1 MPGFTNLRK
10 KVRRRRIETILL
22 AGYAVA
28 VTCALFVSMLNKNN
42 EPVVKQ
48 QIADEGYDFGNDVM
62 IPAFN
67 DVKDNPFDILYAQ
80 VNNMRLLS
88 DDTVL
93 TQKYR
98 ISQNG
103 KNGVIMPIQPKPK
116 MFEQAGS
123 FDGIYQKER
132 RVIVVNPGDNF
143 IGILTNLGMENKSAA
158 NAYATLKKVYDA
170 RNLKAGQHI
179 ELTATFDV
187 QSKSLEALDTLVIEP
202 VRGTRY
208 ILQINEYDQFEARV
222 EQEEFVYEIKDIK
235 GAVSGNVSASLN
247 KSGVPYKLCGRITQM
262 FAHLIDFR
270 RDVKKGDTFNVK
282 YEVNKTSNGDVVS
295 VGDVIYASFT
305 VAGKTYKLYR
315 YKPRGGAADYYDEKG
330 GAKKSGL
337 DKKPLAMRN
346 ARISSL
352 FGYRRHPIYKTKK
365 FHSGV
370 DYAAP
375 RGTAIYASGAGTI
388 EMARYV
394 NGYGNFIKIR
404 HNSEYE
410 TAYGHMHKFASGM
423 RPGVRVKKGQIIGY
437 VGSTGRSTG
446 PHLHFEIL
454 RKGQRI
460 DPLKA
465 KVATG
470 NDLTGTQLAE
480 FKRIVKKVDNIKN
493 TELAATEKKKE
504 AIEAKNEAA
513 EQNAELQKTQKTGTV
528 QASENK
534 PSEIKKEAVVQSKPA
549 ESAEMKS
556 ETEVENGNDEV
567 KPVEVI
573 ANKNGVSIPQ
583 KEDIFAGQIINK
595 AAEEKAETAM
605 EKTTDESVEEAAA
618 EKTEEKAVE
627 KIEIPAENT
636 ETIVKSTQKPVYPPA
651 RSLKKKQA
659 ERAAE
664 AKSLRLVRQISR
676 KPKRK

>member
-28 VTCALFVSMLNKNN
+28 VTCALFVSMLNKNS

-48 QIADEGYDFGNDVM
+48 QIAEDNYDFGNDVM
-62 IPAFN
+62 TPAFN

-80 VNNMRLLS
+80 VNNIKLLS
-88 DDTVL
+88 DNEIL
-93 TQKYR
+93 TTKYR

-103 KNGVIMPIQPKPK
+103 QTGVVMPIQPKPK

-132 RVIVVNPGDNF
+132 RVIVVAPGDNF
-143 IGILTNLGMENKSAA
+143 IGILTNLGMETKSATS
-158 NAYATLKKVYDA
+158 AYMTLKKVYDA
-170 RNLKAGQHI
+170 RKLKAGQHI

-202 VRGTRY
+202 VRGTKY
-208 ILQINEYDQFEARV
+208 ILQLNEYDQFEARV
-222 EQEEFVYEIKDIK
+222 EQEEFAYEIRNIK
-235 GAVSGNVSASLN
+235 GTVSGNVSASLN
-247 KSGVPYKLCGRITQM
+247 KSGVPYKLCGKVTQM

-270 RDVKKGDTFNVK
+270 RDVKKGDTFDVK
-282 YEVNKTSNGDVVS
+282 YEVNKDSSGKVVS
-295 VGDVIYASFT
+295 VGDVIFASFT
-305 VAGKTYKLYR
+305 VNGHTYKLYR
-315 YKPRGGAADYYDEKG
+315 YKSRGGATDYYDEKG
-330 GAKKSGL
+330 GAKKTGL

-352 FGYRRHPIYKTKK
+352 FGYRRHPIYKTTK

-423 RPGVRVKKGQIIGY
+423 KPGVRVKKGQIIGY

-470 NDLTGTQLAE
+470 NDLTGNQLAE
-480 FKRIVKKVDNIKN
+480 FKRIVKKVDNIKY
-493 TELAATEKKKE
+493 TELVSTEKKKE
-504 AIEAKNEAA
+504 AIEAKKEAA
-513 EQNAELQKTQKTGTV
+513 EENAALEKTVKTVNEKSLQTSEAEKTAEKVNAESK
-528 QASENK
+528 NK
-534 PSEIKKEAVVQSKPA
+534 
-549 ESAEMKS
+549 
-556 ETEVENGNDEV
+556 GNAIV
-567 KPVEVI
+567 L
-573 ANKNGVSIPQ
+573 PQ
-583 KEDIFAGQIINK
+583 KSDVFSIIAKTKAENPVLNATEEKEK
-595 AAEEKAETAM
+595 AAETVEPIVKEVS
-605 EKTTDESVEEAAA
+605 ESAA
-618 EKTEEKAVE
+618 
-627 KIEIPAENT
+627 T
-636 ETIVKSTQKPVYPPA
+636 ETENNKTAAVSAVKKTIYPPRTPA
-651 RSLKKKQA
+651 KKKQITNA
-659 ERAAE
+659 ENLKA
-664 AKSLRLVRQISR
+664 LNLVRSLTS

>member
-28 VTCALFVSMLNKNN
+28 VTCALFVSMLNKN
-42 EPVVKQ
+42 ESRTTAERQFV
-48 QIADEGYDFGNDVM
+48 DENYDFNNDVM
-62 IPAFN
+62 TPAFN

-80 VNNMRLLS
+80 VNNLKLLS
-88 DDTVL
+88 NDEVITS
-93 TQKYR
+93 KYMLR
-98 ISQNG
+98 QNG
-103 KNGVIMPIQPKPK
+103 QAGVVMPIQPKPK
-116 MFEQAGS
+116 NYEQAGS
-123 FDGIYQKER
+123 FEGIYQKER
-132 RVIVVNPGDNF
+132 RVIVVAPGDNF
-143 IGILTNLGMENKSAA
+143 IGILTNLGMETKSAT
-158 NAYATLKKVYDA
+158 NAYTTLKKVYDA
-170 RNLKAGQHI
+170 RKLKAGQHI

-222 EQEEFVYEIKDIK
+222 EQEKFAYEIKDIK
-235 GAVSGNVSASLN
+235 GTVSGNVSASLN
-247 KSGVPYKLCGRITQM
+247 KSGVPYKLCGQIIQM
-262 FAHLIDFR
+262 FSHMIDFR
-270 RDVKKGDTFNVK
+270 RDVKHGDTFNVK
-282 YEVNKTSNGDVVS
+282 YEVNKAANGDIVS
-295 VGDVIYASFT
+295 VGEVIFASFT
-305 VAGKTYKLYR
+305 VNNRTYKLYR
-315 YKPRGGAADYYDEKG
+315 YKPRGGSVGYYDEKG
-330 GAKKSGL
+330 GAKKTGL

-352 FGYRRHPIYKTKK
+352 FGYRRHPIYKTTK

-375 RGTAIYASGAGTI
+375 RGTAIYASGSGTI

-423 RPGVRVKKGQIIGY
+423 RPGVKVKKGQIIGY

-470 NDLTGTQLAE
+470 NDLTGNQLVE
-480 FKRIVKKVDNIKN
+480 FKRIVKKVDNIKA
-493 TELAATEKKKE
+493 TELVATEKKKE
-504 AIEAKNEAA
+504 EVEAKKTVEAEIDKKNEANA
-513 EQNAELQKTQKTGTV
+513 ATLKEEPANKPIAAETTNKNNNNDNVIFLPNKADVFSGEQNAPQPTEQAEKVVEEKEVSQPESVQKTDSMANRKLIYPPKTPAKKKSSL
-528 QASENK
+528 QAAN
-534 PSEIKKEAVVQSKPA
+534 A
-549 ESAEMKS
+549 ESM
-556 ETEVENGNDEV
+556 N
-567 KPVEVI
+567 I
-573 ANKNGVSIPQ
+573 YR
-583 KEDIFAGQIINK
+583 
-595 AAEEKAETAM
+595 
-605 EKTTDESVEEAAA
+605 SV
-618 EKTEEKAVE
+618 
-627 KIEIPAENT
+627 
-636 ETIVKSTQKPVYPPA
+636 
-651 RSLKKKQA
+651 
-659 ERAAE
+659 
-664 AKSLRLVRQISR
+664 SR

>member
-28 VTCALFVSMLNKNN
+28 VTCALFVSMLNKNS
-42 EPVVKQ
+42 EPEAEQKY
-48 QIADEGYDFGNDVM
+48 ADDSYDFSNDVM
-62 IPAFN
+62 TPAYN
-67 DVKDNPFDILYAQ
+67 DVKDNPFEVLYAQ
-80 VNNMRLLS
+80 VNSIKLLS
-88 DDTVL
+88 DDNAIAV
-93 TQKYR
+93 KYR
-98 ISQNG
+98 LNQNG
-103 KNGVIMPIQPKPK
+103 QPAVVMPIQPKPK

-132 RVIVVNPGDNF
+132 RVIIVSPGDNF
-143 IGILTNLGMENKSAA
+143 IGILTNLGMENKSAT
-158 NAYATLKKVYDA
+158 NAYNTLKKVYDA

-202 VRGTRY
+202 VRGTKY

-222 EQEEFVYEIKDIK
+222 EQEKFAYEIKDIK
-235 GAVSGNVSASLN
+235 GTVAGNVSASLN
-247 KSGVPYKLCGRITQM
+247 KAGVPYKLCGKVTQM
-262 FAHLIDFR
+262 FAHLIDFK

-282 YEVNKTSNGDVVS
+282 YEVNKASDGEVVS
-295 VGDVIYASFT
+295 VGDVIFASFT
-305 VAGKTYKLYR
+305 VNGRTHKLYR
-315 YKPRGGAADYYDEKG
+315 YKPRGGTADYYDEKG
-330 GAKKSGL
+330 GAKKTGL
-337 DKKPLAMRN
+337 DKKPMAMRN

-352 FGYRRHPIYKTKK
+352 FGYRRHPIYKTTK

-410 TAYGHMHKFASGM
+410 TAYGHMQKFAAGM

-470 NDLTGTQLAE
+470 NDLTGNQLAE
-480 FKRIVKKVDNIKN
+480 FKRIVKKVDNIKAS
-493 TELAATEKKKE
+493 ELVSTEKKKE
-504 AIEAKNEAA
+504 AAEA
-513 EQNAELQKTQKTGTV
+513 
-528 QASENK
+528 
-534 PSEIKKEAVVQSKPA
+534 KKEAAAENAALKQKETVS
-549 ESAEMKS
+549 ESAKTAVGTAENKTS
-556 ETEVENGNDEV
+556 EAKAAEKQANENKTAE
-567 KPVEVI
+567 
-573 ANKNGVSIPQ
+573 NKAAAPKTVVTIPQ
-583 KEDIFAGQIINK
+583 KEDLLASSVKPESRESAANNTVQSNK
-595 AAEEKAETAM
+595 
-605 EKTTDESVEEAAA
+605 
-618 EKTEEKAVE
+618 
-627 KIEIPAENT
+627 
-636 ETIVKSTQKPVYPPA
+636 KPVYPAKTPA
-651 RSLKKKQA
+651 RKKQNTKVTNANSLKV
-659 ERAAE
+659 
-664 AKSLRLVRQISR
+664 VRSISR
-676 KPKRK
+676 KPKK

>member
-28 VTCALFVSMLNKNN
+28 VTCALFVSMLNKNS
-42 EPVVKQ
+42 EPEAEQKY
-48 QIADEGYDFGNDVM
+48 ADDSYDFSNDVM
-62 IPAFN
+62 TPAYN
-67 DVKDNPFDILYAQ
+67 DVKDNPFEVLYAQ
-80 VNNMRLLS
+80 VNSIKLLS
-88 DDTVL
+88 DDNAIAV
-93 TQKYR
+93 KYR
-98 ISQNG
+98 LNQNG
-103 KNGVIMPIQPKPK
+103 QPAVVMPIQPKPK
-116 MFEQAGS
+116 MFEQEGS

-132 RVIVVNPGDNF
+132 RVIIVSPGDNF
-143 IGILTNLGMENKSAA
+143 IGILTNLGMENKSAT
-158 NAYATLKKVYDA
+158 NAYNTLKKVYDA
-170 RNLKAGQHI
+170 RNLKVGQHI

-202 VRGTRY
+202 VRGTKY

-222 EQEEFVYEIKDIK
+222 EQEKFAYEIKDIK
-235 GAVSGNVSASLN
+235 GTVAGNVSASLN
-247 KSGVPYKLCGRITQM
+247 KAGVPYKLCGKVTQM
-262 FAHLIDFR
+262 FAHLIDFK

-282 YEVNKTSNGDVVS
+282 YEVNKASDGEVVS
-295 VGDVIYASFT
+295 VGDVIFASFT
-305 VAGKTYKLYR
+305 VNGRTHKLYR
-315 YKPRGGAADYYDEKG
+315 YKPRGGTADYYDEKG
-330 GAKKSGL
+330 GAKKTGL
-337 DKKPLAMRN
+337 DKKPMAMRN

-352 FGYRRHPIYKTKK
+352 FGYRRHPIYKTTK

-410 TAYGHMHKFASGM
+410 TAYGHMQKFAAGM

-470 NDLTGTQLAE
+470 NDLTGNQLAE
-480 FKRIVKKVDNIKN
+480 FKRIVKKVDNIKAS
-493 TELAATEKKKE
+493 ELVSTEKKKE
-504 AIEAKNEAA
+504 AAEA
-513 EQNAELQKTQKTGTV
+513 
-528 QASENK
+528 
-534 PSEIKKEAVVQSKPA
+534 KKEAAAENAALKQKETVS
-549 ESAEMKS
+549 ESAKTAAGTAENKTS
-556 ETEVENGNDEV
+556 EAKAAEKQANENKTAE
-567 KPVEVI
+567 
-573 ANKNGVSIPQ
+573 NKAAAPKTAVTIPQ
-583 KEDIFAGQIINK
+583 KEDLLASSVKPESRESAANNTVQSNK
-595 AAEEKAETAM
+595 
-605 EKTTDESVEEAAA
+605 
-618 EKTEEKAVE
+618 
-627 KIEIPAENT
+627 
-636 ETIVKSTQKPVYPPA
+636 KPVYPAKTPA
-651 RSLKKKQA
+651 RKKQNTKVTNANSLKV
-659 ERAAE
+659 
-664 AKSLRLVRQISR
+664 VRSISR
-676 KPKRK
+676 KPKK

>member
-1 MPGFTNLRK
+1 K
-10 KVRRRRIETILL
+10 
-22 AGYAVA
+22 YADD
-28 VTCALFVSMLNKNN
+28 S
-42 EPVVKQ
+42 
-48 QIADEGYDFGNDVM
+48 YDFSNDVM
-62 IPAFN
+62 TPAYN
-67 DVKDNPFDILYAQ
+67 DVKDNPFEVLYAQ
-80 VNNMRLLS
+80 VNSIKLLS
-88 DDTVL
+88 DDNVIAA
-93 TQKYR
+93 KYR
-98 ISQNG
+98 LNQNG
-103 KNGVIMPIQPKPK
+103 QSAVVMPIQPKPK

-132 RVIVVNPGDNF
+132 RVIIVSPGDNF
-143 IGILTNLGMENKSAA
+143 IGILTNLGMENKSAT
-158 NAYATLKKVYDA
+158 NAYNTLKKVYDA

-202 VRGTRY
+202 VRGTKY

-222 EQEEFVYEIKDIK
+222 EQEKFAYEIKDIK
-235 GAVSGNVSASLN
+235 GTVSGNVSASLN
-247 KSGVPYKLCGRITQM
+247 KAGVPYKLCGKVTQM

-282 YEVNKTSNGDVVS
+282 YEVNKASDGEVVS
-295 VGDVIYASFT
+295 VGDVIFASFT
-305 VAGKTYKLYR
+305 VNGRTHKLYR
-315 YKPRGGAADYYDEKG
+315 YKPRGGTADYYDEKG
-330 GAKKSGL
+330 GAKKTGL
-337 DKKPLAMRN
+337 DKKPIAMRN

-352 FGYRRHPIYKTKK
+352 FGYRRHPIYKTTK

-410 TAYGHMHKFASGM
+410 TAYGHMQKFAAGI

-470 NDLTGTQLAE
+470 NDLTGNQLAE
-480 FKRIVKKVDNIKN
+480 FKRIVKKVDNIKAS
-493 TELAATEKKKE
+493 ELVSTEKKKE
-504 AIEAKNEAA
+504 AAEA
-513 EQNAELQKTQKTGTV
+513 
-528 QASENK
+528 
-534 PSEIKKEAVVQSKPA
+534 KKEAAAENAALKQKENVSEPA
-549 ESAEMKS
+549 KTVAGTAEKKAA
-556 ETEVENGNDEV
+556 EANTAENKAAAPKTAV
-567 KPVEVI
+567 T
-573 ANKNGVSIPQ
+573 IPQ
-583 KEDIFAGQIINK
+583 KEDLLASSVKPESRESKADNAVQSNK
-595 AAEEKAETAM
+595 
-605 EKTTDESVEEAAA
+605 
-618 EKTEEKAVE
+618 
-627 KIEIPAENT
+627 
-636 ETIVKSTQKPVYPPA
+636 KPVYPAKTPA
-651 RSLKKKQA
+651 RKKQNAKVTNANSLKV
-659 ERAAE
+659 
-664 AKSLRLVRQISR
+664 VRSISR
-676 KPKRK
+676 KPKK

>member
-28 VTCALFVSMLNKNN
+28 VTCALFVSMLNKNS
-42 EPVVKQ
+42 EPEAEQKY
-48 QIADEGYDFGNDVM
+48 ADDSYDFSNDVM
-62 IPAFN
+62 TPAYN
-67 DVKDNPFDILYAQ
+67 DVKDNPFEVLYAQ
-80 VNNMRLLS
+80 VNSIKLLS
-88 DDTVL
+88 DDNAIAV
-93 TQKYR
+93 KYR
-98 ISQNG
+98 LNQNG
-103 KNGVIMPIQPKPK
+103 QPAVVMPIQPKPK

-132 RVIVVNPGDNF
+132 RVIIVSPGDNF
-143 IGILTNLGMENKSAA
+143 IGILTNLGMENKSAT
-158 NAYATLKKVYDA
+158 NAYNTLKKVYDA

-202 VRGTRY
+202 VRGTKY

-222 EQEEFVYEIKDIK
+222 EQEKFAYEIKDIK
-235 GAVSGNVSASLN
+235 GTVAGNVSASLN
-247 KSGVPYKLCGRITQM
+247 KAGVPYKLCGKVTQM
-262 FAHLIDFR
+262 FAHLIDFK

-282 YEVNKTSNGDVVS
+282 YEVNKASDGEVVS
-295 VGDVIYASFT
+295 VGDVIFASFT
-305 VAGKTYKLYR
+305 VNGRTHKLYR
-315 YKPRGGAADYYDEKG
+315 YKPRGGTADYYDEKG
-330 GAKKSGL
+330 SAKKTGL
-337 DKKPLAMRN
+337 DKKPMAMRN

-352 FGYRRHPIYKTKK
+352 FGYRRHPIYKTTK

-410 TAYGHMHKFASGM
+410 TAYGHMQKFAAGM

-470 NDLTGTQLAE
+470 NDLTGNQLAE
-480 FKRIVKKVDNIKN
+480 FKRIVKKVDNIKAS
-493 TELAATEKKKE
+493 ELVSTEKKKE
-504 AIEAKNEAA
+504 AAEA
-513 EQNAELQKTQKTGTV
+513 
-528 QASENK
+528 
-534 PSEIKKEAVVQSKPA
+534 KKEAAAENAALKQKETVS
-549 ESAEMKS
+549 ESAKTAAGTAENKTS
-556 ETEVENGNDEV
+556 EAKAAEKQANENKTAE
-567 KPVEVI
+567 
-573 ANKNGVSIPQ
+573 NKAAAPKTAVTIPQ
-583 KEDIFAGQIINK
+583 KEDLLASSVKPESRESAANNTVQSNK
-595 AAEEKAETAM
+595 
-605 EKTTDESVEEAAA
+605 
-618 EKTEEKAVE
+618 
-627 KIEIPAENT
+627 
-636 ETIVKSTQKPVYPPA
+636 KPVYPAKTPA
-651 RSLKKKQA
+651 RKKQNTKVTNANSLKV
-659 ERAAE
+659 
-664 AKSLRLVRQISR
+664 VRSISR
-676 KPKRK
+676 KPKK

>member
-28 VTCALFVSMLNKNN
+28 VTCALFVSMLNKNDAPTVEKKYAEDN
-42 EPVVKQ
+42 
-48 QIADEGYDFGNDVM
+48 YDFNNDVM
-62 IPAFN
+62 TPAYN
-67 DVKDNPFDILYAQ
+67 DVKDNPFELLYAQ
-80 VNNMRLLS
+80 VNSIKLLNE
-88 DDTVL
+88 DNVL
-93 TQKYR
+93 TAKYR
-98 ISQNG
+98 INQNG
-103 KNGVIMPIQPKPK
+103 QSAVVMPIQPKPK

-132 RVIVVNPGDNF
+132 RVIIVSPGDNF
-143 IGILTNLGMENKSAA
+143 IGILTNLGMENKSAT
-158 NAYATLKKVYDA
+158 NAYNTLKKVYDA

-222 EQEEFVYEIKDIK
+222 EQEEFAYEIKNIK
-235 GAVSGNVSASLN
+235 GAIAGNVSASLN
-247 KSGVPYKLCGRITQM
+247 QAGVPYKLCGKITQM
-262 FAHLIDFR
+262 FTHLIDFK
-270 RDVKKGDTFNVK
+270 RDVKKGDTFDVK
-282 YEVNKTSNGDVVS
+282 YEVNKTSDGEVVS
-295 VGDVIYASFT
+295 VGDVIFASFT
-305 VAGKTYKLYR
+305 VSGHTYKLYR
-315 YKPRGGAADYYDEKG
+315 YKPRGGSADYYDEKG
-330 GAKKSGL
+330 GAKKTGL

-352 FGYRRHPIYKTKK
+352 FGYRRHPIYKTTK

-423 RPGVRVKKGQIIGY
+423 KPGTRVKKGQIIGY

-470 NDLTGTQLAE
+470 NDLSGNQLAE
-480 FKRIVKKVDNIKN
+480 FKRIVKKVDAIKVD
-493 TELAATEKKKE
+493 ELVSVEKKKE
-504 AIEAKNEAA
+504 DA
-513 EQNAELQKTQKTGTV
+513 EV
-528 QASENK
+528 
-534 PSEIKKEAVVQSKPA
+534 KKEAAA
-549 ESAEMKS
+549 ENALLKQKEVSAAPVEKIADKEKI
-556 ETEVENGNDEV
+556 ETETA
-567 KPVEVI
+567 KAVI
-573 ANKNGVSIPQ
+573 TIPQ
-583 KEDIFAGQIINK
+583 KEDLLVSAIKNEK
-595 AAEEKAETAM
+595 NEEQ
-605 EKTTDESVEEAAA
+605 
-618 EKTEEKAVE
+618 
-627 KIEIPAENT
+627 PENT
-636 ETIVKSTQKPVYPPA
+636 NGLNKKPVYPSKTPA
-651 RSLKKKQA
+651 RKKKNMEAMNADSLKI
-659 ERAAE
+659 
-664 AKSLRLVRQISR
+664 VRSISH
-676 KPKRK
+676 KPKR

>member
-28 VTCALFVSMLNKNN
+28 VTCALFVSMLNKN
-42 EPVVKQ
+42 ESRTVAERQ
-48 QIADEGYDFGNDVM
+48 FADENYDFNNDVM
-62 IPAFN
+62 TPAFN

-80 VNNMRLLS
+80 VNNLKLLS
-88 DDTVL
+88 NDEVITS
-93 TQKYR
+93 KYMLR
-98 ISQNG
+98 QNG
-103 KNGVIMPIQPKPK
+103 QAGVVMPIQPKPK
-116 MFEQAGS
+116 NYEQAGS
-123 FDGIYQKER
+123 FEGIYQKER
-132 RVIVVNPGDNF
+132 RVIVVAPGDNF
-143 IGILTNLGMENKSAA
+143 IGILTNLGMETKSAT
-158 NAYATLKKVYDA
+158 NAYTTLKKVYDA
-170 RNLKAGQHI
+170 RKLKAGQHI

-202 VRGTRY
+202 VRGTKY

-222 EQEEFVYEIKDIK
+222 EQEKFAYEIKDIK
-235 GAVSGNVSASLN
+235 GTVSGSVSASLN
-247 KSGVPYKLCGRITQM
+247 KSGVPYKLCGQIIQM
-262 FAHLIDFR
+262 FSHMIDFR
-270 RDVKKGDTFNVK
+270 RDVKHGDTFNVK
-282 YEVNKTSNGDVVS
+282 YEVNKAANGDIVS
-295 VGDVIYASFT
+295 VGEVIFASFT
-305 VAGKTYKLYR
+305 VNNRIYKLYR
-315 YKPRGGAADYYDEKG
+315 YKPRGGSVGYYDEKG
-330 GAKKSGL
+330 GAKKTGL

-352 FGYRRHPIYKTKK
+352 FGYRRHPIYKTTK

-375 RGTAIYASGAGTI
+375 RGTAIYASGSGTI

-423 RPGVRVKKGQIIGY
+423 RPGVKVKKGQIIGY

-470 NDLTGTQLAE
+470 NDLTGNQLVE
-480 FKRIVKKVDNIKN
+480 FKRIVKKVDNIKA
-493 TELAATEKKKE
+493 TELVATEKKKE
-504 AIEAKNEAA
+504 EVEAKKTVEVEIDKKNEANA
-513 EQNAELQKTQKTGTV
+513 AALKEEPANKPIAAETTNKNNNNDNVIFLPNKADVFSGEQNALQPTEQAEKMVEDKMTEKKEVSQPESVQKTDSMANRKLIYPPKTPAKKKSSL
-528 QASENK
+528 QAAN
-534 PSEIKKEAVVQSKPA
+534 A
-549 ESAEMKS
+549 ESM
-556 ETEVENGNDEV
+556 N
-567 KPVEVI
+567 I
-573 ANKNGVSIPQ
+573 YR
-583 KEDIFAGQIINK
+583 
-595 AAEEKAETAM
+595 
-605 EKTTDESVEEAAA
+605 SV
-618 EKTEEKAVE
+618 
-627 KIEIPAENT
+627 
-636 ETIVKSTQKPVYPPA
+636 
-651 RSLKKKQA
+651 
-659 ERAAE
+659 
-664 AKSLRLVRQISR
+664 SR

>member
-28 VTCALFVSMLNKNN
+28 VTCALFVSMLNKNS
-42 EPVVKQ
+42 EPEAEQKY
-48 QIADEGYDFGNDVM
+48 ADDSYDFSNDVM
-62 IPAFN
+62 TPAYN
-67 DVKDNPFDILYAQ
+67 DIKDNPFEVLYAQ
-80 VNNMRLLS
+80 VNSIKLLS
-88 DDTVL
+88 NDNAIAV
-93 TQKYR
+93 KYR
-98 ISQNG
+98 LNQNG
-103 KNGVIMPIQPKPK
+103 QPAVVMPIQPKPK

-132 RVIVVNPGDNF
+132 RVIIVSPGDNF
-143 IGILTNLGMENKSAA
+143 IGILTNLGMENKSAT
-158 NAYATLKKVYDA
+158 NAYNTLKKVYDA

-202 VRGTRY
+202 VRGTKY

-222 EQEEFVYEIKDIK
+222 EQEKFAYEIKDIK
-235 GAVSGNVSASLN
+235 GTVAGNVSASLN
-247 KSGVPYKLCGRITQM
+247 KAGVPYKLCGKVTQM
-262 FAHLIDFR
+262 FAHLIDFK

-282 YEVNKTSNGDVVS
+282 YEVNKASDGEVVS
-295 VGDVIYASFT
+295 VGDVIFALFT
-305 VAGKTYKLYR
+305 VNGRTHKLYR
-315 YKPRGGAADYYDEKG
+315 YKPRGGTADYYDEKG
-330 GAKKSGL
+330 GAKKTGL
-337 DKKPLAMRN
+337 DKKPMAMRN

-352 FGYRRHPIYKTKK
+352 FGYRRHPIYKTTK

-410 TAYGHMHKFASGM
+410 TAYGHMQKFAAGM

-470 NDLTGTQLAE
+470 NDLTGNQLAE
-480 FKRIVKKVDNIKN
+480 FKRIVKKVDNIKAS
-493 TELAATEKKKE
+493 ELVSTEKKKE
-504 AIEAKNEAA
+504 AAEA
-513 EQNAELQKTQKTGTV
+513 
-528 QASENK
+528 
-534 PSEIKKEAVVQSKPA
+534 KKEAAAENAALKQKETVS
-549 ESAEMKS
+549 ESAKTAAGTAENKTS
-556 ETEVENGNDEV
+556 EAMAAEKQANENKTAE
-567 KPVEVI
+567 
-573 ANKNGVSIPQ
+573 NKAAAPKTAVTIPQ
-583 KEDIFAGQIINK
+583 KEDLLASSVKPESRESAANNTVQSNK
-595 AAEEKAETAM
+595 
-605 EKTTDESVEEAAA
+605 
-618 EKTEEKAVE
+618 
-627 KIEIPAENT
+627 
-636 ETIVKSTQKPVYPPA
+636 KPVYPAKTPA
-651 RSLKKKQA
+651 RKKQNTKVTNANSLKV
-659 ERAAE
+659 
-664 AKSLRLVRQISR
+664 VRSISR
-676 KPKRK
+676 KPKK

>member
-28 VTCALFVSMLNKNN
+28 VTCALFVSMLNKN
-42 EPVVKQ
+42 ESRTTAERQFV
-48 QIADEGYDFGNDVM
+48 DENYDFNNDVM
-62 IPAFN
+62 TPAFN

-80 VNNMRLLS
+80 VNNLKLLS
-88 DDTVL
+88 NDEVITS
-93 TQKYR
+93 KYMLR
-98 ISQNG
+98 QNG
-103 KNGVIMPIQPKPK
+103 QAGVVMPIQPKPK
-116 MFEQAGS
+116 NYEQAGS
-123 FDGIYQKER
+123 FEGIYQKER
-132 RVIVVNPGDNF
+132 RVIVVAPGDNF
-143 IGILTNLGMENKSAA
+143 IGILTNLGMETKSAT
-158 NAYATLKKVYDA
+158 NAYTTLKKVYDA
-170 RNLKAGQHI
+170 RKLKAGQHI

-222 EQEEFVYEIKDIK
+222 EQEKFAYEIKDIK
-235 GAVSGNVSASLN
+235 GTVSGNVSASLN
-247 KSGVPYKLCGRITQM
+247 KSGVPYKLCGQIIQM
-262 FAHLIDFR
+262 FSHMIDFR
-270 RDVKKGDTFNVK
+270 RDVKHGDTFNVK
-282 YEVNKTSNGDVVS
+282 YEVNKAANGDIVS
-295 VGDVIYASFT
+295 VGEVIFASFT
-305 VAGKTYKLYR
+305 VNNRTYKLYR
-315 YKPRGGAADYYDEKG
+315 YKPRGGSVGYYDEKG
-330 GAKKSGL
+330 GAKKTGL

-352 FGYRRHPIYKTKK
+352 FGYRRHPIYKTTK

-375 RGTAIYASGAGTI
+375 RGTAIYASGSGTI

-423 RPGVRVKKGQIIGY
+423 RPGVKVKKGQIIGY

-470 NDLTGTQLAE
+470 NDLTGNQLVE
-480 FKRIVKKVDNIKN
+480 FKRIVKKVDNIKA
-493 TELAATEKKKE
+493 TELVATEKKKE
-504 AIEAKNEAA
+504 EVEAKKTVEAEIDKKNEANA
-513 EQNAELQKTQKTGTV
+513 ATLKEEPANKPIAAETTNKNNNNDNVIFLPNKADVFSGEQNALQPTEQAEKMVEEKEVSQPESVQKTDSMANRKLIYPPKTPAKKKSNL
-528 QASENK
+528 QAAN
-534 PSEIKKEAVVQSKPA
+534 A
-549 ESAEMKS
+549 ESM
-556 ETEVENGNDEV
+556 N
-567 KPVEVI
+567 I
-573 ANKNGVSIPQ
+573 YR
-583 KEDIFAGQIINK
+583 
-595 AAEEKAETAM
+595 
-605 EKTTDESVEEAAA
+605 SV
-618 EKTEEKAVE
+618 
-627 KIEIPAENT
+627 
-636 ETIVKSTQKPVYPPA
+636 
-651 RSLKKKQA
+651 
-659 ERAAE
+659 
-664 AKSLRLVRQISR
+664 SR

>member
-28 VTCALFVSMLNKNN
+28 VTCALFVSMLNKNDAPTVEKKYAEDN
-42 EPVVKQ
+42 
-48 QIADEGYDFGNDVM
+48 YDFNNDVM
-62 IPAFN
+62 TPAYN
-67 DVKDNPFDILYAQ
+67 DVKDNPFELLYAQ
-80 VNNMRLLS
+80 VNSIKLLNE
-88 DDTVL
+88 DNVL
-93 TQKYR
+93 TAKYR
-98 ISQNG
+98 INQNG
-103 KNGVIMPIQPKPK
+103 QSAVVMPIQPKPK

-132 RVIVVNPGDNF
+132 RVIIVSPGDNF
-143 IGILTNLGMENKSAA
+143 IGILTNLGMENKSAT
-158 NAYATLKKVYDA
+158 NAYNTLKKVYDA

-222 EQEEFVYEIKDIK
+222 EQEEFAYEIKNIK
-235 GAVSGNVSASLN
+235 GAIAGNVSASLN
-247 KSGVPYKLCGRITQM
+247 QAGVPYKLCGKITQM
-262 FAHLIDFR
+262 FTHLIDFK
-270 RDVKKGDTFNVK
+270 RDVKKGDTFDVK
-282 YEVNKTSNGDVVS
+282 YEVNKTSDGEVVS
-295 VGDVIYASFT
+295 VGDVIFASFT
-305 VAGKTYKLYR
+305 VSGHTYKLYR
-315 YKPRGGAADYYDEKG
+315 YKPRGGSADYYDEKG
-330 GAKKSGL
+330 GAKKTGL

-352 FGYRRHPIYKTKK
+352 FGYRRHPIYKTTK

-423 RPGVRVKKGQIIGY
+423 KPGTRVKKGQIIGY

-470 NDLTGTQLAE
+470 NDLGGNQLAE
-480 FKRIVKKVDNIKN
+480 FKRIVKKVDAIKVD
-493 TELAATEKKKE
+493 ELVSVEKKKE
-504 AIEAKNEAA
+504 DA
-513 EQNAELQKTQKTGTV
+513 EV
-528 QASENK
+528 
-534 PSEIKKEAVVQSKPA
+534 KKEAAA
-549 ESAEMKS
+549 ENALLKQKEVSAA
-556 ETEVENGNDEV
+556 
-567 KPVEVI
+567 PVEKIADKEKTEIEAAKAVI
-573 ANKNGVSIPQ
+573 TIPQ
-583 KEDIFAGQIINK
+583 KEDLLVSAIKNEK
-595 AAEEKAETAM
+595 NEEQ
-605 EKTTDESVEEAAA
+605 
-618 EKTEEKAVE
+618 
-627 KIEIPAENT
+627 PENT
-636 ETIVKSTQKPVYPPA
+636 NGLNKKPVYPSKTPA
-651 RSLKKKQA
+651 RKKKNMEAINADSLKI
-659 ERAAE
+659 
-664 AKSLRLVRQISR
+664 VRSISH
-676 KPKRK
+676 KPKR

>member
-28 VTCALFVSMLNKNN
+28 VTCALFVSMLNKN
-42 EPVVKQ
+42 ESRTTAERQFV
-48 QIADEGYDFGNDVM
+48 DENYDFNNDVM
-62 IPAFN
+62 TPAFN

-80 VNNMRLLS
+80 VNNLKLLS
-88 DDTVL
+88 NDEVITS
-93 TQKYR
+93 KYMLR
-98 ISQNG
+98 QNG
-103 KNGVIMPIQPKPK
+103 QAGVVMPIQPKPK
-116 MFEQAGS
+116 NYEQAGS
-123 FDGIYQKER
+123 FEGIYQKER
-132 RVIVVNPGDNF
+132 RVIVVAPGDNF
-143 IGILTNLGMENKSAA
+143 IGILTNLGMETQSAT
-158 NAYATLKKVYDA
+158 NAYTTLKKVYDA
-170 RNLKAGQHI
+170 RKLKAGQHI

-202 VRGTRY
+202 VRGTKY

-222 EQEEFVYEIKDIK
+222 EQEKFAYEIKDIK
-235 GAVSGNVSASLN
+235 GTVSGNVSASLN
-247 KSGVPYKLCGRITQM
+247 KSGVPYKLCGQIIQM
-262 FAHLIDFR
+262 FSHMIDFR
-270 RDVKKGDTFNVK
+270 RDVKHGDTFNVK
-282 YEVNKTSNGDVVS
+282 YEVNKAANGDIVS
-295 VGDVIYASFT
+295 VGEVIFASFT
-305 VAGKTYKLYR
+305 VNNRIYKLYR
-315 YKPRGGAADYYDEKG
+315 YKPRGGSVGYYDEKG
-330 GAKKSGL
+330 GAKKTGL

-352 FGYRRHPIYKTKK
+352 FGYRRHPIYKTTK

-375 RGTAIYASGAGTI
+375 RGTAIYASGSGTI

-423 RPGVRVKKGQIIGY
+423 RPGVKVKKGQIIGY

-470 NDLTGTQLAE
+470 NDLTGNQLVE
-480 FKRIVKKVDNIKN
+480 FKRIVKKVDNIKA
-493 TELAATEKKKE
+493 TELVATEKKKE
-504 AIEAKNEAA
+504 EVEAKKTVEVEIDKKNEANA
-513 EQNAELQKTQKTGTV
+513 ATLKEEPANKPIAAETTNKNNNNDNVIFLPNKADVFSGEQNALQPTEQAEKVVEEKKVSQPESVQKTDSMANRKLIYPPKTPAKKKSSL
-528 QASENK
+528 QAAN
-534 PSEIKKEAVVQSKPA
+534 A
-549 ESAEMKS
+549 ESM
-556 ETEVENGNDEV
+556 N
-567 KPVEVI
+567 I
-573 ANKNGVSIPQ
+573 YR
-583 KEDIFAGQIINK
+583 
-595 AAEEKAETAM
+595 
-605 EKTTDESVEEAAA
+605 SV
-618 EKTEEKAVE
+618 
-627 KIEIPAENT
+627 
-636 ETIVKSTQKPVYPPA
+636 
-651 RSLKKKQA
+651 
-659 ERAAE
+659 
-664 AKSLRLVRQISR
+664 SR

>member
-28 VTCALFVSMLNKNN
+28 VTCALFVSMLNKN
-42 EPVVKQ
+42 ESRTVAERQ
-48 QIADEGYDFGNDVM
+48 FADENYDFNNDVM
-62 IPAFN
+62 TPAFN

-80 VNNMRLLS
+80 VNNLKLLS
-88 DDTVL
+88 NDEVITS
-93 TQKYR
+93 KYMLR
-98 ISQNG
+98 QNG
-103 KNGVIMPIQPKPK
+103 QAGVVMPIQPKPK
-116 MFEQAGS
+116 NYEQAGS
-123 FDGIYQKER
+123 FEGIYQKER
-132 RVIVVNPGDNF
+132 RVIVVAPGDNF
-143 IGILTNLGMENKSAA
+143 IGILTNLGMETKSAT
-158 NAYATLKKVYDA
+158 NAYTTLKKVYDA
-170 RNLKAGQHI
+170 RKLKAGQHI

-222 EQEEFVYEIKDIK
+222 EQEKFAYEIKDIK
-235 GAVSGNVSASLN
+235 GTVSGNVSASLN
-247 KSGVPYKLCGRITQM
+247 KSGVPYKLCGQIIQM
-262 FAHLIDFR
+262 FSHMIDFR
-270 RDVKKGDTFNVK
+270 RDVKHGDTFNVK
-282 YEVNKTSNGDVVS
+282 YEVNKAANGDIVS
-295 VGDVIYASFT
+295 VGEVIFASFT
-305 VAGKTYKLYR
+305 VNNRTYKLYR
-315 YKPRGGAADYYDEKG
+315 YKPRGGSVGYYDEKG
-330 GAKKSGL
+330 GAKKTGL

-352 FGYRRHPIYKTKK
+352 FGYRRHPIYKTTK

-375 RGTAIYASGAGTI
+375 RGTAIYASGSGTI

-423 RPGVRVKKGQIIGY
+423 RPGVKVKKGQIIGY

-470 NDLTGTQLAE
+470 NDLTGNQLVE
-480 FKRIVKKVDNIKN
+480 FKRIVKKVDNIKA
-493 TELAATEKKKE
+493 TELVATEKKKE
-504 AIEAKNEAA
+504 EVEAKKTVEAEIDKKNEANAATLKEEPANKPIAA
-513 EQNAELQKTQKTGTV
+513 ETTNKNNNNDNVIFLPNKADVFSGVQNAPQPTEQAEKVVEEKEVSQSESVQKTDSMANRKLIYPPKTPAKKKSSL
-528 QASENK
+528 QAAN
-534 PSEIKKEAVVQSKPA
+534 A
-549 ESAEMKS
+549 ESM
-556 ETEVENGNDEV
+556 N
-567 KPVEVI
+567 I
-573 ANKNGVSIPQ
+573 YR
-583 KEDIFAGQIINK
+583 
-595 AAEEKAETAM
+595 
-605 EKTTDESVEEAAA
+605 SV
-618 EKTEEKAVE
+618 
-627 KIEIPAENT
+627 
-636 ETIVKSTQKPVYPPA
+636 
-651 RSLKKKQA
+651 
-659 ERAAE
+659 
-664 AKSLRLVRQISR
+664 SR

>member
-28 VTCALFVSMLNKNN
+28 VTCALFVSMLNKNDAPAVEKKYAEDN
-42 EPVVKQ
+42 
-48 QIADEGYDFGNDVM
+48 YDFNNDVM
-62 IPAFN
+62 TPAYN
-67 DVKDNPFDILYAQ
+67 DVKDNPFELLYAQ
-80 VNNMRLLS
+80 VNSIKLLNE
-88 DDTVL
+88 DNVL
-93 TQKYR
+93 TAKYR
-98 ISQNG
+98 INQNG
-103 KNGVIMPIQPKPK
+103 QSAVVMPIQPKPK

-132 RVIVVNPGDNF
+132 RVIIVSPGDNF
-143 IGILTNLGMENKSAA
+143 IGILTDLGMENKSAT
-158 NAYATLKKVYDA
+158 NAYNTLKKVYDA

-222 EQEEFVYEIKDIK
+222 EQEEFAYEIKNIK
-235 GAVSGNVSASLN
+235 GAIAGNVSASLN
-247 KSGVPYKLCGRITQM
+247 QAGVPYKLCGKITQM
-262 FAHLIDFR
+262 FTHLIDFK
-270 RDVKKGDTFNVK
+270 RDVKKGDTFDVK
-282 YEVNKTSNGDVVS
+282 YEVNKTSDGEVVS
-295 VGDVIYASFT
+295 VGDVIFASFT
-305 VAGKTYKLYR
+305 VSGHTYKLYR
-315 YKPRGGAADYYDEKG
+315 YKPRGGSADYYDEKG
-330 GAKKSGL
+330 GAKKTGL

-352 FGYRRHPIYKTKK
+352 FGYRRHPIYKTTK

-423 RPGVRVKKGQIIGY
+423 KPGTRVKKGQIIGY

-470 NDLTGTQLAE
+470 NDLSGNQLAE
-480 FKRIVKKVDNIKN
+480 FKRIVKKVDAIKVD
-493 TELAATEKKKE
+493 ELVSAEKKKE
-504 AIEAKNEAA
+504 DA
-513 EQNAELQKTQKTGTV
+513 EV
-528 QASENK
+528 
-534 PSEIKKEAVVQSKPA
+534 KKEAAA
-549 ESAEMKS
+549 ENALLKQKEVSAAPVEKIADKEKM
-556 ETEVENGNDEV
+556 ETEAA
-567 KPVEVI
+567 KAVI
-573 ANKNGVSIPQ
+573 TIPQ
-583 KEDIFAGQIINK
+583 KEDLLVSAIKNEK
-595 AAEEKAETAM
+595 NEEQ
-605 EKTTDESVEEAAA
+605 
-618 EKTEEKAVE
+618 
-627 KIEIPAENT
+627 PENT
-636 ETIVKSTQKPVYPPA
+636 NGLNKKPVYPSKTPA
-651 RSLKKKQA
+651 RKKKNMEAMNADSLKI
-659 ERAAE
+659 
-664 AKSLRLVRQISR
+664 VRSISH
-676 KPKRK
+676 KPKR

>member
-28 VTCALFVSMLNKNN
+28 VTCALFVSMLNKN
-42 EPVVKQ
+42 ESRTVAERQ
-48 QIADEGYDFGNDVM
+48 FADENYDFNNDVM
-62 IPAFN
+62 TPAFN

-80 VNNMRLLS
+80 VNNLKLLS
-88 DDTVL
+88 NDEVITS
-93 TQKYR
+93 KYMLR
-98 ISQNG
+98 QNG
-103 KNGVIMPIQPKPK
+103 QAGVVMPIQPKPK
-116 MFEQAGS
+116 NYEQAGS
-123 FDGIYQKER
+123 FEGIYQKER
-132 RVIVVNPGDNF
+132 RVIVVAPGDNF
-143 IGILTNLGMENKSAA
+143 IGILTNLGMETKSAT
-158 NAYATLKKVYDA
+158 NAYTTLKKVYDA
-170 RNLKAGQHI
+170 RKLKAGQHI

-222 EQEEFVYEIKDIK
+222 EQEKFAYEIKDIK
-235 GAVSGNVSASLN
+235 GTVSGNVSASLN
-247 KSGVPYKLCGRITQM
+247 KSGVPYKLCGQIIQM
-262 FAHLIDFR
+262 FSHMIDFR
-270 RDVKKGDTFNVK
+270 RDVKHGDTFNVK
-282 YEVNKTSNGDVVS
+282 YEVNKAANGDIVS
-295 VGDVIYASFT
+295 VGEVIFASFT
-305 VAGKTYKLYR
+305 VNNRTYKLYR
-315 YKPRGGAADYYDEKG
+315 YKPRGGSVGYYDEKG
-330 GAKKSGL
+330 GAKKTGL

-352 FGYRRHPIYKTKK
+352 FGYRRHPIYKTTK

-375 RGTAIYASGAGTI
+375 RGTAIYASGSGTI

-423 RPGVRVKKGQIIGY
+423 RPGVKVKKGQIIGY

-470 NDLTGTQLAE
+470 NDLTGNQLVE
-480 FKRIVKKVDNIKN
+480 FKRIVKKVDNIKA
-493 TELAATEKKKE
+493 TELVATEKKKE
-504 AIEAKNEAA
+504 EVEAKKTVEVEIDKKNEANAATLKEKPANKSIAA
-513 EQNAELQKTQKTGTV
+513 ETTNKNNNNDNVIFLPNKADVFSGVQNAPQPTEQAEKVVEEKEVSQSESVQKTDSMANRKLIYPPKTPAKKKSSL
-528 QASENK
+528 QAAN
-534 PSEIKKEAVVQSKPA
+534 A
-549 ESAEMKS
+549 ESM
-556 ETEVENGNDEV
+556 N
-567 KPVEVI
+567 I
-573 ANKNGVSIPQ
+573 YR
-583 KEDIFAGQIINK
+583 
-595 AAEEKAETAM
+595 
-605 EKTTDESVEEAAA
+605 SV
-618 EKTEEKAVE
+618 
-627 KIEIPAENT
+627 
-636 ETIVKSTQKPVYPPA
+636 
-651 RSLKKKQA
+651 
-659 ERAAE
+659 
-664 AKSLRLVRQISR
+664 SR

>member
-28 VTCALFVSMLNKNN
+28 VTCALFVSMLNKN
-42 EPVVKQ
+42 ESRTTAERQ
-48 QIADEGYDFGNDVM
+48 FADENYDFNNDVM
-62 IPAFN
+62 TPAFN

-80 VNNMRLLS
+80 VNNLKLLS
-88 DDTVL
+88 NDEVITS
-93 TQKYR
+93 KYMLR
-98 ISQNG
+98 QNG
-103 KNGVIMPIQPKPK
+103 QAGVVMPIQPKPK
-116 MFEQAGS
+116 NYEQAGS
-123 FDGIYQKER
+123 FEGIYQKER
-132 RVIVVNPGDNF
+132 RVIVVAPGDNF
-143 IGILTNLGMENKSAA
+143 IGILTNLGMENKSAT
-158 NAYATLKKVYDA
+158 NAYTTLKKVYDA
-170 RNLKAGQHI
+170 RKLKAGQHI

-222 EQEEFVYEIKDIK
+222 EQEKFAYEIKDIK
-235 GAVSGNVSASLN
+235 GTVSGNVSASLN
-247 KSGVPYKLCGRITQM
+247 KSGVPYKLCGQIIQM
-262 FAHLIDFR
+262 FSHMIDFR
-270 RDVKKGDTFNVK
+270 RDVKHGDTFNVK
-282 YEVNKTSNGDVVS
+282 YEVNKAANGDIVS
-295 VGDVIYASFT
+295 VGEVIFASFT
-305 VAGKTYKLYR
+305 VNNRTYKLYR
-315 YKPRGGAADYYDEKG
+315 YKPRGGSVGYYDEKG
-330 GAKKSGL
+330 GAKKTGL

-352 FGYRRHPIYKTKK
+352 FGYRRHPIYKTTK

-375 RGTAIYASGAGTI
+375 RGTAIYASGSGTI

-423 RPGVRVKKGQIIGY
+423 RPGVKVKKGQIIGY

-470 NDLTGTQLAE
+470 NDLTGNQLVE
-480 FKRIVKKVDNIKN
+480 FKRIVKKVDNIKA
-493 TELAATEKKKE
+493 TELVATEKKKE
-504 AIEAKNEAA
+504 EVEAKKTVEVEIDKKNEANAATLKEEPANKPIAA
-513 EQNAELQKTQKTGTV
+513 ETTNKNNNNDNVIFLPNKADVFSGVQNAPQPTEQAEKVVEEKEVSQSESVQKTDSMANRKLIYPPKTPAKKKSSL
-528 QASENK
+528 QAAN
-534 PSEIKKEAVVQSKPA
+534 A
-549 ESAEMKS
+549 ESM
-556 ETEVENGNDEV
+556 N
-567 KPVEVI
+567 I
-573 ANKNGVSIPQ
+573 YR
-583 KEDIFAGQIINK
+583 
-595 AAEEKAETAM
+595 
-605 EKTTDESVEEAAA
+605 SV
-618 EKTEEKAVE
+618 
-627 KIEIPAENT
+627 
-636 ETIVKSTQKPVYPPA
+636 
-651 RSLKKKQA
+651 
-659 ERAAE
+659 
-664 AKSLRLVRQISR
+664 SR

>member
-28 VTCALFVSMLNKNN
+28 VTCALFVSMLNKNS
-42 EPVVKQ
+42 EPEAEQKY
-48 QIADEGYDFGNDVM
+48 ADDSYDFSNDVM
-62 IPAFN
+62 TPAYN
-67 DVKDNPFDILYAQ
+67 DVKDNPFEVLYAQ
-80 VNNMRLLS
+80 VNSIKLLS
-88 DDTVL
+88 DDNAIAV
-93 TQKYR
+93 KYR
-98 ISQNG
+98 LNQNG
-103 KNGVIMPIQPKPK
+103 QPAVVMPIQPKPK

-132 RVIVVNPGDNF
+132 RVIIVSPGDNF
-143 IGILTNLGMENKSAA
+143 IGILTNLGMENKSAT
-158 NAYATLKKVYDA
+158 NAYNTLKKVYDA

-202 VRGTRY
+202 VRGTKY

-222 EQEEFVYEIKDIK
+222 EQEKFAYEIKDIK
-235 GAVSGNVSASLN
+235 GTVAGNVSASLN
-247 KSGVPYKLCGRITQM
+247 KAGVPYKLCGKVTQM
-262 FAHLIDFR
+262 FAHLIDFK

-282 YEVNKTSNGDVVS
+282 YEVNKASDGEVVS
-295 VGDVIYASFT
+295 VGDVIFASFT
-305 VAGKTYKLYR
+305 VNGRTHKLYR
-315 YKPRGGAADYYDEKG
+315 YKPRGGTADYYDEKG
-330 GAKKSGL
+330 GAKKTGL
-337 DKKPLAMRN
+337 DKKPMAMRN

-352 FGYRRHPIYKTKK
+352 FGYRRHPIYKTTK

-375 RGTAIYASGAGTI
+375 HGTAIYASGAGTI

-410 TAYGHMHKFASGM
+410 TAYGHMQKFAAGM

-470 NDLTGTQLAE
+470 NDLTGNQLAE
-480 FKRIVKKVDNIKN
+480 FKRIVKKVDNIKAS
-493 TELAATEKKKE
+493 ELVSTEKKKE
-504 AIEAKNEAA
+504 AAEA
-513 EQNAELQKTQKTGTV
+513 
-528 QASENK
+528 
-534 PSEIKKEAVVQSKPA
+534 KKEAAAENAALKQKETVS
-549 ESAEMKS
+549 ESAKTAAGTAENKTS
-556 ETEVENGNDEV
+556 EAKAAEKQANENKTAE
-567 KPVEVI
+567 
-573 ANKNGVSIPQ
+573 NKAAAPKTAVTIPQ
-583 KEDIFAGQIINK
+583 KEDLLASSVKPESRESAANNTVQSNK
-595 AAEEKAETAM
+595 
-605 EKTTDESVEEAAA
+605 
-618 EKTEEKAVE
+618 
-627 KIEIPAENT
+627 
-636 ETIVKSTQKPVYPPA
+636 KPVYPAKTPA
-651 RSLKKKQA
+651 RKKQNTKVTNANSLKV
-659 ERAAE
+659 
-664 AKSLRLVRQISR
+664 VRSISR
-676 KPKRK
+676 KPKK

>member
-28 VTCALFVSMLNKNN
+28 VTCALFVSMLNKN
-42 EPVVKQ
+42 ESRTVAERQ
-48 QIADEGYDFGNDVM
+48 FADENYDFNNDVM
-62 IPAFN
+62 TPAFN

-80 VNNMRLLS
+80 VNNLKLLS
-88 DDTVL
+88 NDEVITS
-93 TQKYR
+93 KYMLR
-98 ISQNG
+98 QNG
-103 KNGVIMPIQPKPK
+103 QAGVVMPIQPKPK
-116 MFEQAGS
+116 NYEQAGS
-123 FDGIYQKER
+123 FEGIYQKER
-132 RVIVVNPGDNF
+132 RVIVVAPGDNF
-143 IGILTNLGMENKSAA
+143 IGILTNLGMETKSAT
-158 NAYATLKKVYDA
+158 NAYTTLKKVYDA
-170 RNLKAGQHI
+170 RKLKAGQHI

-222 EQEEFVYEIKDIK
+222 EQEKFAYEIKDIK
-235 GAVSGNVSASLN
+235 GTVSGNVSASLN
-247 KSGVPYKLCGRITQM
+247 KSGVPYKLCGQIIQM
-262 FAHLIDFR
+262 FSHMIDFR
-270 RDVKKGDTFNVK
+270 RDVKHGDTFNVK
-282 YEVNKTSNGDVVS
+282 YEVNKAANGDIVS
-295 VGDVIYASFT
+295 VGEVIFASFT
-305 VAGKTYKLYR
+305 VNNRTYKLYR
-315 YKPRGGAADYYDEKG
+315 YKPRGGSVGYYDEKG
-330 GAKKSGL
+330 GAKKTGL

-352 FGYRRHPIYKTKK
+352 FGYRRHPIYKTTK

-375 RGTAIYASGAGTI
+375 RGTAIYASGSGTI

-423 RPGVRVKKGQIIGY
+423 RPGVKVKKGQIIGY

-470 NDLTGTQLAE
+470 NDLTGNQLVE
-480 FKRIVKKVDNIKN
+480 FKRIVKKVDNIKA
-493 TELAATEKKKE
+493 TELVATEKKKE
-504 AIEAKNEAA
+504 EVEAKKTVEVEIDKKNEANA
-513 EQNAELQKTQKTGTV
+513 AALKEEPANKPIAAETTNKNNNNDNVIFLPNKADVFSGEQNALQPTEQAEKMVEEKEVSQPESVQKTDSMANRKLIYPPKTPAKKKSNL
-528 QASENK
+528 QAAN
-534 PSEIKKEAVVQSKPA
+534 A
-549 ESAEMKS
+549 ESM
-556 ETEVENGNDEV
+556 N
-567 KPVEVI
+567 I
-573 ANKNGVSIPQ
+573 YR
-583 KEDIFAGQIINK
+583 
-595 AAEEKAETAM
+595 
-605 EKTTDESVEEAAA
+605 SV
-618 EKTEEKAVE
+618 
-627 KIEIPAENT
+627 
-636 ETIVKSTQKPVYPPA
+636 
-651 RSLKKKQA
+651 
-659 ERAAE
+659 
-664 AKSLRLVRQISR
+664 SR

>member
-1 MPGFTNLRK
+1 MPGFTKLRK

-28 VTCALFVSMLNKNN
+28 VTCALFVSMLNKNS
-42 EPVVKQ
+42 EPEAEQKY
-48 QIADEGYDFGNDVM
+48 ADDSYDFSNDVM
-62 IPAFN
+62 TPAYN
-67 DVKDNPFDILYAQ
+67 DVKDNPFEVLYAQ
-80 VNNMRLLS
+80 VNSIKLLS
-88 DDTVL
+88 DDNAIAV
-93 TQKYR
+93 KYR
-98 ISQNG
+98 LNQNG
-103 KNGVIMPIQPKPK
+103 QPAVVMPIQPKPK

-132 RVIVVNPGDNF
+132 RVIIVSPGDNF
-143 IGILTNLGMENKSAA
+143 IGILTNLGMENKSAT
-158 NAYATLKKVYDA
+158 NAYNTLKKVYDA

-202 VRGTRY
+202 VRGTKY

-222 EQEEFVYEIKDIK
+222 EQEKFAYEIKDIK
-235 GAVSGNVSASLN
+235 GTVAGNVSASLN
-247 KSGVPYKLCGRITQM
+247 KAGVPYKLCGKVTQM
-262 FAHLIDFR
+262 FAHLIDFK

-282 YEVNKTSNGDVVS
+282 YEVNKASDGEVVS
-295 VGDVIYASFT
+295 VGDVIFASFT
-305 VAGKTYKLYR
+305 VNGRTHKLYR
-315 YKPRGGAADYYDEKG
+315 YKPRGGTADYYDEKG
-330 GAKKSGL
+330 GAKKTGL
-337 DKKPLAMRN
+337 DKKPMAMRN

-352 FGYRRHPIYKTKK
+352 FGYRRHPIYKTTK

-410 TAYGHMHKFASGM
+410 TAYGHMQKFAAGM

-470 NDLTGTQLAE
+470 NDLTGNQLAE
-480 FKRIVKKVDNIKN
+480 FKRIVKKVDNIKAS
-493 TELAATEKKKE
+493 ELVSTEKKKE
-504 AIEAKNEAA
+504 AAEA
-513 EQNAELQKTQKTGTV
+513 
-528 QASENK
+528 
-534 PSEIKKEAVVQSKPA
+534 KKEAAAENAALKQKETVS
-549 ESAEMKS
+549 ESAKTAAGTAENKTS
-556 ETEVENGNDEV
+556 EAKAAEKQANENKTAE
-567 KPVEVI
+567 
-573 ANKNGVSIPQ
+573 NKAAAPKTAVTIPQ
-583 KEDIFAGQIINK
+583 KEDLLASSVKPESRESAANNTVQSNK
-595 AAEEKAETAM
+595 
-605 EKTTDESVEEAAA
+605 
-618 EKTEEKAVE
+618 
-627 KIEIPAENT
+627 
-636 ETIVKSTQKPVYPPA
+636 KPVYPAKTPA
-651 RSLKKKQA
+651 RKKQNTKVTNANSLKV
-659 ERAAE
+659 
-664 AKSLRLVRQISR
+664 VRSISR
-676 KPKRK
+676 KPKK

>member
-28 VTCALFVSMLNKNN
+28 VTCALFVSMLNKN
-42 EPVVKQ
+42 ESRTTAERQFV
-48 QIADEGYDFGNDVM
+48 DENYDFNNDVM
-62 IPAFN
+62 TPAFN

-80 VNNMRLLS
+80 VNNLKLLS
-88 DDTVL
+88 NDEVITS
-93 TQKYR
+93 KYMLR
-98 ISQNG
+98 QNG
-103 KNGVIMPIQPKPK
+103 QAGVVMPIQPKPK
-116 MFEQAGS
+116 NYEQAGS
-123 FDGIYQKER
+123 FEGIYQKER
-132 RVIVVNPGDNF
+132 RVIVVAPGDNF
-143 IGILTNLGMENKSAA
+143 IGILTNLGMETKSAT
-158 NAYATLKKVYDA
+158 NAYTTLKKVYDA
-170 RNLKAGQHI
+170 RKLKAGQHI

-222 EQEEFVYEIKDIK
+222 EQEKFAYEIKDIK
-235 GAVSGNVSASLN
+235 GTVSGNVSASLN
-247 KSGVPYKLCGRITQM
+247 KSGVPYKLCGQIIQM
-262 FAHLIDFR
+262 FSHVIDFR
-270 RDVKKGDTFNVK
+270 RDVKHGDTFNVK
-282 YEVNKTSNGDVVS
+282 YEVNKAANGDIVS
-295 VGDVIYASFT
+295 VGEVIFASFT
-305 VAGKTYKLYR
+305 VNNRTYKLYR
-315 YKPRGGAADYYDEKG
+315 YKPRGGSVGYYDEKG
-330 GAKKSGL
+330 GAKKTGL

-352 FGYRRHPIYKTKK
+352 FGYRRHPIYKTTK

-375 RGTAIYASGAGTI
+375 RGTAIYASGSGTI

-423 RPGVRVKKGQIIGY
+423 RPGVKVKKGQIIGY

-470 NDLTGTQLAE
+470 NDLTGNQLVE
-480 FKRIVKKVDNIKN
+480 FKRIVKKVDNIKA
-493 TELAATEKKKE
+493 TELVATEKKKE
-504 AIEAKNEAA
+504 EVEAKKTVEVEIDKKNETNAATLKEEPANKQIAA
-513 EQNAELQKTQKTGTV
+513 ETTNKNNNNDNVIFLPNKADVFSGVQNAPQPTEQAEKMVEDKMTEKKEVSQPESVQKTDSMANRKLIYPPKTPAKKKSSL
-528 QASENK
+528 QAAN
-534 PSEIKKEAVVQSKPA
+534 A
-549 ESAEMKS
+549 ESM
-556 ETEVENGNDEV
+556 N
-567 KPVEVI
+567 I
-573 ANKNGVSIPQ
+573 YR
-583 KEDIFAGQIINK
+583 
-595 AAEEKAETAM
+595 
-605 EKTTDESVEEAAA
+605 SV
-618 EKTEEKAVE
+618 
-627 KIEIPAENT
+627 
-636 ETIVKSTQKPVYPPA
+636 
-651 RSLKKKQA
+651 
-659 ERAAE
+659 
-664 AKSLRLVRQISR
+664 SR

>member
-28 VTCALFVSMLNKNN
+28 VTCALFVSMLNKN
-42 EPVVKQ
+42 ESRTTAERQFV
-48 QIADEGYDFGNDVM
+48 DENYDFNNDVM
-62 IPAFN
+62 TPAFN

-80 VNNMRLLS
+80 VNNLKLLS
-88 DDTVL
+88 NDEVITS
-93 TQKYR
+93 KYMLR
-98 ISQNG
+98 QNG
-103 KNGVIMPIQPKPK
+103 QAGVVMPIQPKPK
-116 MFEQAGS
+116 NYEQAGS
-123 FDGIYQKER
+123 FEGIYQKER
-132 RVIVVNPGDNF
+132 RVIVVAPGDNF
-143 IGILTNLGMENKSAA
+143 IGILTNLGMETQSAT
-158 NAYATLKKVYDA
+158 NAYTTLKKVYDA
-170 RNLKAGQHI
+170 RKLKAGQHI

-222 EQEEFVYEIKDIK
+222 EQEKFAYEIKDIK
-235 GAVSGNVSASLN
+235 GTVSGNVSASLN
-247 KSGVPYKLCGRITQM
+247 KSGVPYKLCGQIIQM
-262 FAHLIDFR
+262 FSHMIDFR
-270 RDVKKGDTFNVK
+270 RDVKHGDTFNVK
-282 YEVNKTSNGDVVS
+282 YEVNKAANGDIVS
-295 VGDVIYASFT
+295 VGEVIFASFT
-305 VAGKTYKLYR
+305 VNNRTYKLYR
-315 YKPRGGAADYYDEKG
+315 YKPRGGSVGYYDEKG
-330 GAKKSGL
+330 GAKKTGL

-352 FGYRRHPIYKTKK
+352 FGYRRHPIYKTTK

-375 RGTAIYASGAGTI
+375 RGTAIYASGSGTI

-423 RPGVRVKKGQIIGY
+423 RPGVKVKKGQIIGY

-470 NDLTGTQLAE
+470 NDLTGNQLVE
-480 FKRIVKKVDNIKN
+480 FKRIVKKVDNIKA
-493 TELAATEKKKE
+493 TELVATEKKKE
-504 AIEAKNEAA
+504 EVEAKKTVEVEIDKKNEANA
-513 EQNAELQKTQKTGTV
+513 AALKEEPANKPIAAETTNKNNNNDNVIFLPNKADVFSGEQNAPQPTEQAEKVVEEKEVSQPESVQKTDSMANRKLIYPPKTPAKKKSNL
-528 QASENK
+528 QAAN
-534 PSEIKKEAVVQSKPA
+534 A
-549 ESAEMKS
+549 ESM
-556 ETEVENGNDEV
+556 N
-567 KPVEVI
+567 I
-573 ANKNGVSIPQ
+573 YR
-583 KEDIFAGQIINK
+583 
-595 AAEEKAETAM
+595 
-605 EKTTDESVEEAAA
+605 SV
-618 EKTEEKAVE
+618 
-627 KIEIPAENT
+627 
-636 ETIVKSTQKPVYPPA
+636 
-651 RSLKKKQA
+651 
-659 ERAAE
+659 
-664 AKSLRLVRQISR
+664 SR

>member
-28 VTCALFVSMLNKNN
+28 VTCALFVSMLNKN
-42 EPVVKQ
+42 ESRTVAERQ
-48 QIADEGYDFGNDVM
+48 FADENYDFNNDVM
-62 IPAFN
+62 TPAFN

-80 VNNMRLLS
+80 VNNLKLLS
-88 DDTVL
+88 NDEVITS
-93 TQKYR
+93 KYMLR
-98 ISQNG
+98 QNG
-103 KNGVIMPIQPKPK
+103 QAGVVMPIQPKPK
-116 MFEQAGS
+116 NYEQAGS
-123 FDGIYQKER
+123 FEGIYQKER
-132 RVIVVNPGDNF
+132 RVIVVAPGDNF
-143 IGILTNLGMENKSAA
+143 IGILTNLGMETKSAT
-158 NAYATLKKVYDA
+158 NAYTTLKKVYDA
-170 RNLKAGQHI
+170 RKLKAGQHI

-202 VRGTRY
+202 VRGTKY

-222 EQEEFVYEIKDIK
+222 EQEKFAYEIKDIK
-235 GAVSGNVSASLN
+235 GTVSGNVSASLN
-247 KSGVPYKLCGRITQM
+247 KSGVPYKLCGQIIQM
-262 FAHLIDFR
+262 FSHMIDFR
-270 RDVKKGDTFNVK
+270 RDVKHGDTFNVK
-282 YEVNKTSNGDVVS
+282 YEVNKAANGDIVS
-295 VGDVIYASFT
+295 VGEVIFASFT
-305 VAGKTYKLYR
+305 VNNRIYKLYR
-315 YKPRGGAADYYDEKG
+315 YKPRGGSVGYYDEKG
-330 GAKKSGL
+330 GAKKTGL

-352 FGYRRHPIYKTKK
+352 FGYRRHPIYKTTK

-375 RGTAIYASGAGTI
+375 RGTAIYASGSGTI

-423 RPGVRVKKGQIIGY
+423 RPGVKVKKGQIIGY

-470 NDLTGTQLAE
+470 NDLTGNQLVE
-480 FKRIVKKVDNIKN
+480 FKRIVKKVDNIKA
-493 TELAATEKKKE
+493 TELVATEKKKE
-504 AIEAKNEAA
+504 EVEAKKTVEVEIDKKNEANA
-513 EQNAELQKTQKTGTV
+513 ATLKEVPANKPIAAETTNKNNNNDNVIFLPNKADVFSGEQNALQPTEQAEKVVEEKKVSQPESVQKTDSMANRKLIYPPKTPAKKKSSL
-528 QASENK
+528 QAAN
-534 PSEIKKEAVVQSKPA
+534 A
-549 ESAEMKS
+549 ESM
-556 ETEVENGNDEV
+556 N
-567 KPVEVI
+567 I
-573 ANKNGVSIPQ
+573 YR
-583 KEDIFAGQIINK
+583 
-595 AAEEKAETAM
+595 
-605 EKTTDESVEEAAA
+605 SV
-618 EKTEEKAVE
+618 
-627 KIEIPAENT
+627 
-636 ETIVKSTQKPVYPPA
+636 
-651 RSLKKKQA
+651 
-659 ERAAE
+659 
-664 AKSLRLVRQISR
+664 SR

>member
-28 VTCALFVSMLNKNN
+28 VTCALFVSMLNKN
-42 EPVVKQ
+42 ESRTVAERQ
-48 QIADEGYDFGNDVM
+48 FADENYDFNNDVM
-62 IPAFN
+62 TPAFN

-80 VNNMRLLS
+80 VNNLKLLS
-88 DDTVL
+88 NDEVITS
-93 TQKYR
+93 KYMLR
-98 ISQNG
+98 QNG
-103 KNGVIMPIQPKPK
+103 QAGVVMPIQPKPK
-116 MFEQAGS
+116 NYEQAGS
-123 FDGIYQKER
+123 FEGIYQKER
-132 RVIVVNPGDNF
+132 RVIVVAPGDNF
-143 IGILTNLGMENKSAA
+143 IGILTNLGMETKSAT
-158 NAYATLKKVYDA
+158 NAYTTLKKVYDA
-170 RNLKAGQHI
+170 RKLKAGQHI

-222 EQEEFVYEIKDIK
+222 EQEKFAYEIKDIK
-235 GAVSGNVSASLN
+235 GTVSGNVSASLN
-247 KSGVPYKLCGRITQM
+247 KSGVPYKLCGQIIQM
-262 FAHLIDFR
+262 FSHMIDFR
-270 RDVKKGDTFNVK
+270 RDVKHGDTFNVK
-282 YEVNKTSNGDVVS
+282 YEVNKAANGDIVS
-295 VGDVIYASFT
+295 VGEVIFASFT
-305 VAGKTYKLYR
+305 VNNRTYKLYR
-315 YKPRGGAADYYDEKG
+315 YKPRGGSVGYYDEKG
-330 GAKKSGL
+330 GAKKTGL

-352 FGYRRHPIYKTKK
+352 FGYRRHPIYKTTK

-375 RGTAIYASGAGTI
+375 RGTAIYASGSGTI

-423 RPGVRVKKGQIIGY
+423 RPGVKVKKGQIIGY

-470 NDLTGTQLAE
+470 NDLTGNQLVE
-480 FKRIVKKVDNIKN
+480 FKRIVKKVDNIKA
-493 TELAATEKKKE
+493 TELVATEKKKE
-504 AIEAKNEAA
+504 EVEAKKTVEAEIDKKNEANA
-513 EQNAELQKTQKTGTV
+513 ATLKEESANKPIAAETTNKNNNNDNVIFLPNKADVFSGEQNAPQPTEQAEKVVEEKEVSQPESVQKTDSMANRKLIYPPKTPAKKKSSL
-528 QASENK
+528 QAAN
-534 PSEIKKEAVVQSKPA
+534 A
-549 ESAEMKS
+549 ESM
-556 ETEVENGNDEV
+556 N
-567 KPVEVI
+567 I
-573 ANKNGVSIPQ
+573 YR
-583 KEDIFAGQIINK
+583 
-595 AAEEKAETAM
+595 
-605 EKTTDESVEEAAA
+605 SV
-618 EKTEEKAVE
+618 
-627 KIEIPAENT
+627 
-636 ETIVKSTQKPVYPPA
+636 
-651 RSLKKKQA
+651 
-659 ERAAE
+659 
-664 AKSLRLVRQISR
+664 SR

>member
-28 VTCALFVSMLNKNN
+28 VTCALFVSMLNKN
-42 EPVVKQ
+42 ESRTTAERQFV
-48 QIADEGYDFGNDVM
+48 DENYDFNNDVM
-62 IPAFN
+62 TPAFN

-80 VNNMRLLS
+80 VNNLKLLS
-88 DDTVL
+88 NDEVITS
-93 TQKYR
+93 KYMLR
-98 ISQNG
+98 QNG
-103 KNGVIMPIQPKPK
+103 QAGVVMPIQPKPK
-116 MFEQAGS
+116 NYEQAGS
-123 FDGIYQKER
+123 FEGIYQKER
-132 RVIVVNPGDNF
+132 RVIVVAPGDNF
-143 IGILTNLGMENKSAA
+143 IGILTNLGMETKSAT
-158 NAYATLKKVYDA
+158 NAYTTLKKVYDA
-170 RNLKAGQHI
+170 RKLKAGQHI

-222 EQEEFVYEIKDIK
+222 EQEKFAYEIKDIK
-235 GAVSGNVSASLN
+235 GTVSGNVSASLN
-247 KSGVPYKLCGRITQM
+247 KSGVPYKLCGQIIQM
-262 FAHLIDFR
+262 FSHMIDFR
-270 RDVKKGDTFNVK
+270 RDVKHGDTFNVK
-282 YEVNKTSNGDVVS
+282 YEVNKAANGDIVS
-295 VGDVIYASFT
+295 VGEVIFASFT
-305 VAGKTYKLYR
+305 VNNRTYKLYR
-315 YKPRGGAADYYDEKG
+315 YKPRGGSVGYYDEKG
-330 GAKKSGL
+330 GAKKTGL

-352 FGYRRHPIYKTKK
+352 FGYRRHPIYKTTK

-375 RGTAIYASGAGTI
+375 RGTAIYASGSGTI

-423 RPGVRVKKGQIIGY
+423 RPGVKVKKGQIIGY

-470 NDLTGTQLAE
+470 NDLTGNQLVE
-480 FKRIVKKVDNIKN
+480 FKRIVKKVDNIKA
-493 TELAATEKKKE
+493 TELVATEKKKE
-504 AIEAKNEAA
+504 EVEAKKTVEVEIDKKNEANA
-513 EQNAELQKTQKTGTV
+513 ATLKEEPAKKPIAAETTNKNNNNDNVIFLPNKADVFSGEQNALQPTEQAEKVVEEKEVSQSESVQKTDSMANRKLIYPPKTPAKKKSSL
-528 QASENK
+528 QAAN
-534 PSEIKKEAVVQSKPA
+534 A
-549 ESAEMKS
+549 ESM
-556 ETEVENGNDEV
+556 N
-567 KPVEVI
+567 I
-573 ANKNGVSIPQ
+573 YR
-583 KEDIFAGQIINK
+583 
-595 AAEEKAETAM
+595 
-605 EKTTDESVEEAAA
+605 SV
-618 EKTEEKAVE
+618 
-627 KIEIPAENT
+627 
-636 ETIVKSTQKPVYPPA
+636 
-651 RSLKKKQA
+651 
-659 ERAAE
+659 
-664 AKSLRLVRQISR
+664 SR

>member
-28 VTCALFVSMLNKNN
+28 VTCALFVSMLNKNDAPTVEKKYAEDN
-42 EPVVKQ
+42 
-48 QIADEGYDFGNDVM
+48 YDFNNDVM
-62 IPAFN
+62 TPAYN
-67 DVKDNPFDILYAQ
+67 DVKDNPFELLYAQ
-80 VNNMRLLS
+80 VNSIKLLNE
-88 DDTVL
+88 DNVL
-93 TQKYR
+93 TAKYR
-98 ISQNG
+98 INQNG
-103 KNGVIMPIQPKPK
+103 QSAVVMPIQPKPK

-132 RVIVVNPGDNF
+132 RVIIVSPGDNF
-143 IGILTNLGMENKSAA
+143 IGILTNLGMENKSAT
-158 NAYATLKKVYDA
+158 NAYNTLKKVYDA

-222 EQEEFVYEIKDIK
+222 EQEEFAYEIKNIK
-235 GAVSGNVSASLN
+235 GAIAGNVSASLN
-247 KSGVPYKLCGRITQM
+247 QAGVPYKLCGKITQM
-262 FAHLIDFR
+262 FTHLIDFK
-270 RDVKKGDTFNVK
+270 RDVKKGDTFDVK
-282 YEVNKTSNGDVVS
+282 YEVNKTSDGEVVS
-295 VGDVIYASFT
+295 VGDVIFASFT
-305 VAGKTYKLYR
+305 VSGHTYKLYR
-315 YKPRGGAADYYDEKG
+315 YKPRGGSADYYDEKG
-330 GAKKSGL
+330 GAKKTGL

-352 FGYRRHPIYKTKK
+352 FGYRRHPIYKTTK

-423 RPGVRVKKGQIIGY
+423 KPGTRVKKGQIIGY

-470 NDLTGTQLAE
+470 NDLSGNQLAE
-480 FKRIVKKVDNIKN
+480 FKRIVKKVDAIKVD
-493 TELAATEKKKE
+493 ELVSVEKKKE
-504 AIEAKNEAA
+504 DA
-513 EQNAELQKTQKTGTV
+513 EV
-528 QASENK
+528 
-534 PSEIKKEAVVQSKPA
+534 KKEAAA
-549 ESAEMKS
+549 ENALLKQKEVSAAPVEKIADKEKM
-556 ETEVENGNDEV
+556 ETEAA
-567 KPVEVI
+567 KAVI
-573 ANKNGVSIPQ
+573 TIPQ
-583 KEDIFAGQIINK
+583 KEDLLVSAIKKEKN
-595 AAEEKAETAM
+595 EEQ
-605 EKTTDESVEEAAA
+605 
-618 EKTEEKAVE
+618 
-627 KIEIPAENT
+627 PENT
-636 ETIVKSTQKPVYPPA
+636 NGLNKKPVYPSKTPA
-651 RSLKKKQA
+651 RKKKNMEAMNADSLKI
-659 ERAAE
+659 
-664 AKSLRLVRQISR
+664 VRSISH
-676 KPKRK
+676 KPKR

>member
-28 VTCALFVSMLNKNN
+28 VTCALFVSMLNKN
-42 EPVVKQ
+42 ESRTTAERQFV
-48 QIADEGYDFGNDVM
+48 DENYDFNNDVM
-62 IPAFN
+62 TPAFN

-80 VNNMRLLS
+80 VNNLKLLS
-88 DDTVL
+88 NDEVITS
-93 TQKYR
+93 KYMLR
-98 ISQNG
+98 QNG
-103 KNGVIMPIQPKPK
+103 QAGVVMPIQPKPK
-116 MFEQAGS
+116 NYEQAGS
-123 FDGIYQKER
+123 FEGIYQKER
-132 RVIVVNPGDNF
+132 RVIVVAPGDNF
-143 IGILTNLGMENKSAA
+143 IGILTNLGMETQSAT
-158 NAYATLKKVYDA
+158 NAYTTLKKVYDA
-170 RNLKAGQHI
+170 RKLKAGQHI

-222 EQEEFVYEIKDIK
+222 EQEKFAYEIKDIK
-235 GAVSGNVSASLN
+235 GTVSGNVSASLN
-247 KSGVPYKLCGRITQM
+247 KSGVPYKLCGQIIQM
-262 FAHLIDFR
+262 FSHMIDFR
-270 RDVKKGDTFNVK
+270 RDVKHGDTFNVK
-282 YEVNKTSNGDVVS
+282 YEVNKAANGDIVS
-295 VGDVIYASFT
+295 VGEVIFASFT
-305 VAGKTYKLYR
+305 VNNRTYKLYR
-315 YKPRGGAADYYDEKG
+315 YKPRGGSVGYYDEKG
-330 GAKKSGL
+330 GAKKTGL

-352 FGYRRHPIYKTKK
+352 FGYRRHPIYKTTK

-375 RGTAIYASGAGTI
+375 RGTAIYASGSGTI

-423 RPGVRVKKGQIIGY
+423 RPGVKVKKGQIIGY

-470 NDLTGTQLAE
+470 NDLTGNQLVE
-480 FKRIVKKVDNIKN
+480 FKRIVKKVDNIKA
-493 TELAATEKKKE
+493 TELVATEKKKE
-504 AIEAKNEAA
+504 EVEAKKTVEVEIDKKNGTNAA
-513 EQNAELQKTQKTGTV
+513 TLKEEPANKPIAAETTNKNNNNDNVIFLPNKADVFSGEQNALQPTEQAEKVVEEKEVSQSESVQKTDSMANKKLIYPPKTP
-528 QASENK
+528 A
-534 PSEIKKEAVVQSKPA
+534 KKKSSLRAANA
-549 ESAEMKS
+549 ESM
-556 ETEVENGNDEV
+556 N
-567 KPVEVI
+567 I
-573 ANKNGVSIPQ
+573 YR
-583 KEDIFAGQIINK
+583 
-595 AAEEKAETAM
+595 
-605 EKTTDESVEEAAA
+605 SV
-618 EKTEEKAVE
+618 
-627 KIEIPAENT
+627 
-636 ETIVKSTQKPVYPPA
+636 
-651 RSLKKKQA
+651 
-659 ERAAE
+659 
-664 AKSLRLVRQISR
+664 SR

>member
-28 VTCALFVSMLNKNN
+28 VTCALFVSMLNKN
-42 EPVVKQ
+42 ESRTTAERQ
-48 QIADEGYDFGNDVM
+48 FTDENYDFNNDVM
-62 IPAFN
+62 TPAFN

-80 VNNMRLLS
+80 VNNLKLLS
-88 DDTVL
+88 NDEVITS
-93 TQKYR
+93 KYMLR
-98 ISQNG
+98 QNG
-103 KNGVIMPIQPKPK
+103 QTGVVMPIQPKPK
-116 MFEQAGS
+116 NYEQAGS
-123 FDGIYQKER
+123 FEGIYQKER
-132 RVIVVNPGDNF
+132 RVIVVAPGDNF
-143 IGILTNLGMENKSAA
+143 IGILTNLGMETKSAT
-158 NAYATLKKVYDA
+158 NAYTTLKKVYDA
-170 RNLKAGQHI
+170 RKLKAGQHI

-222 EQEEFVYEIKDIK
+222 EQEKFAYEIKDIK
-235 GAVSGNVSASLN
+235 GTVSGNVSASLN
-247 KSGVPYKLCGRITQM
+247 KSGVPYKLCGQIIQM
-262 FAHLIDFR
+262 FSHMIDFR
-270 RDVKKGDTFNVK
+270 RDVKHGDTFNVK
-282 YEVNKTSNGDVVS
+282 YEVNKAANGDIVS
-295 VGDVIYASFT
+295 VGEVIFASFT
-305 VAGKTYKLYR
+305 VNNRIYKLYR
-315 YKPRGGAADYYDEKG
+315 YKPRGGSVGYYDEKG
-330 GAKKSGL
+330 GAKKTGL

-352 FGYRRHPIYKTKK
+352 FGYRRHPIYKTTK

-375 RGTAIYASGAGTI
+375 RGTAIYASGSGTI

-423 RPGVRVKKGQIIGY
+423 RPGVKVKKGQIIGY

-470 NDLTGTQLAE
+470 NDLTGNQLVE
-480 FKRIVKKVDNIKN
+480 FKRIVKKVDNIKA
-493 TELAATEKKKE
+493 TELVSTEKKKE
-504 AIEAKNEAA
+504 EVEAKKTVEVEIDKKNEANA
-513 EQNAELQKTQKTGTV
+513 ATLKEEPANKPIAAETTNKNNNNDNVIFLPNKADVFSGEQNALQPTEQAEKMVEDKMTEKKEVSQPESVQKTDSIANRKLIYPPKTPAKKKSSL
-528 QASENK
+528 QAAN
-534 PSEIKKEAVVQSKPA
+534 A
-549 ESAEMKS
+549 ESM
-556 ETEVENGNDEV
+556 
-567 KPVEVI
+567 
-573 ANKNGVSIPQ
+573 
-583 KEDIFAGQIINK
+583 DIYR
-595 AAEEKAETAM
+595 
-605 EKTTDESVEEAAA
+605 SV
-618 EKTEEKAVE
+618 
-627 KIEIPAENT
+627 
-636 ETIVKSTQKPVYPPA
+636 
-651 RSLKKKQA
+651 
-659 ERAAE
+659 
-664 AKSLRLVRQISR
+664 SR